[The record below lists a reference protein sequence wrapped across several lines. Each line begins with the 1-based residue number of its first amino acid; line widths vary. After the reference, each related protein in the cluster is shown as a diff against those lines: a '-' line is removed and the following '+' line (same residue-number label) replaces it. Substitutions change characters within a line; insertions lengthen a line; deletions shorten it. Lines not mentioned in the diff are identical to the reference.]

1 MTDPGASFIALDAEV
16 TLRSSRGERTLSV
29 EDFFVDYYE
38 TALEPDEILTSI
50 HVPPPAGP
58 AWSHIKFTPR
68 SEEDFATVG
77 VAVTMTGEG
86 NRCDDVRIGLNSVG
100 ATIFR
105 ARAAE
110 DLLRGREI
118 TPAVLEEAGAAAA
131 EASDPI
137 EDVRGSSE
145 YKRELVAVFVRRAV
159 TQAAARLG

>member
-1 MTDPGASFIALDAEV
+1 
-16 TLRSSRGERTLSV
+16 
-29 EDFFVDYYE
+29 
-38 TALEPDEILTSI
+38 
-50 HVPPPAGP
+50 
-58 AWSHIKFTPR
+58 
-68 SEEDFATVG
+68 
-77 VAVTMTGEG
+77 MTGAG

-100 ATIFR
+100 STIFR

-159 TQAAARLG
+159 EQAAARLG